1 VSVLAGIAA
10 SPGSCVAAAFRH
22 DPAALELPTGTVAD
36 PAVEASALEAAL
48 EAIAGELDARAAEAS
63 GPLAEVLSAQA
74 LMARDPDLLGGAREM
89 VAAGT
94 PAARAVVDAGERYAA
109 VLAAS
114 DSEYLAARAED
125 VRDVV
130 RRTARALIGAADDGL
145 PVLAEPAVVVA
156 RDIAPADVAEL
167 DLSLVRGIVT
177 EEGSRTSHTT
187 IVARA
192 LGVPAVVGVPG
203 LLSAVRDGESVGV
216 DGDRGVVH
224 VDPDPDEAAA
234 LDGRARA
241 AAERRARLERLLA
254 DAHHGTRDGH
264 VVECAANVGSAAEVQ
279 AAVGAGADGV
289 GLFRTELLYLD
300 RTTAPT
306 RDEQEREFGAAL
318 AALGDRPLVVRT
330 FDFGADKPVAFL
342 TTSPS
347 PNPALGVRGLR
358 LARVHPELLDD
369 QIAALAGATRA
380 AGRRAALMAPMV
392 TTVEDAAWFGERV
405 RAVAGDGVL
414 EIGAM
419 VEVPSA
425 VLLADELT
433 AVLDFVSIGT
443 NDLGQYLHAADRQE
457 GALAELQD
465 PFSPALLRAVERVA
479 DAGRRHDAW
488 VGVCGEAAG
497 DPLWAAVAAG
507 LGVTEL
513 SMGAGAL
520 LEVRAALAQVALED
534 CKTAALRALAA
545 GDAAAARAAAADV
558 LGEALR

>member
-63 GPLAEVLSAQA
+63 GPLAEVLAAQA
-74 LMARDPDLLGGAREM
+74 LMARDPDLAAGAREM

-94 PAARAVVDAGERYAA
+94 PGARAVVDAGERYAA

-114 DSEYLAARAED
+114 ESEYLAARAED

-145 PVLAEPAVVVA
+145 PALAEPAVVVA

-203 LLSAVRDGESVGV
+203 LLSAVRDGESIGV

-224 VDPDPDEAAA
+224 VSPDPDEAAA
-234 LDGRARA
+234 LDGRAQA
-241 AAERRARLERLLA
+241 AAERRARLERQLV
-254 DAHHGTRDGH
+254 DAPPGTRDGH
-264 VVECAANVGSAAEVQ
+264 RVECAANVGSAAVVQ
-279 AAVGAGADGV
+279 AAVAAGAEGV

-306 RDEQEREFGAAL
+306 RAEQEREFAAAL
-318 AALGDRPLVVRT
+318 AALGDRPMVVRT

-342 TTSPS
+342 TASPS

-358 LARVHPELLDD
+358 LARVHPDLLDD
-369 QIAALAGATRA
+369 QIAALATATRD

-392 TTVEDAAWFGERV
+392 TTLDDAAWFAERV
-405 RAVAGDGVL
+405 RTVAGDGVL
-414 EIGAM
+414 EVGAM

-425 VLLADELT
+425 VLLADEL
-433 AVLDFVSIGT
+433 AAALDFFSIGT
-443 NDLGQYLHAADRQE
+443 NDLTQYLHAADRQE
-457 GALAELQD
+457 GALADLQD
-465 PFSPALLRAVERVA
+465 PFAPALLRAVERVA
-479 DAGRRHDAW
+479 DAGRRHGAW

-497 DPLWAAVAAG
+497 DPLWAALAVG

-520 LEVRAALAQVALED
+520 LEVRAGLAQVDLAD
-534 CKTAALRALAA
+534 CRAAARRALAA
-545 GDAAAARAAAADV
+545 PDAAGARAAATDV
-558 LGEALR
+558 IGEALR